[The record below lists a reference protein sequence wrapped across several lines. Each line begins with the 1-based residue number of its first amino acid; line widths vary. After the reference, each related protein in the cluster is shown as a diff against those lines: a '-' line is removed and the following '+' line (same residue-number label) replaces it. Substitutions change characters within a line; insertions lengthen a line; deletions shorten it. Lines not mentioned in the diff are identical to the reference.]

1 MIYSLSGIARKIDLS
16 HVSIDVGGVGYLVTV
31 PLSVW
36 EKIED
41 DQKTSLIIYSYIRED
56 RFDLF
61 GFLEA
66 SDRELFMEFLNLSG
80 IGPKTALELCAI
92 PRQYLLDAARMD
104 DASSLQKIKGIGKK
118 TAEKLLVDLKQL
130 LEKHPEWTVVQKR
143 DSTTFALAPFDNDA
157 IAALLSLGYDRIT
170 IVEALKNIPSSI
182 EKTEDRIKEVLR
194 IL

>member
-1 MIYSLSGIARKIDLS
+1 MIYSLSGTAQKIDLS
-16 HVSIDVGGVGYLVTV
+16 HVVITVGGIGYLVTV

-36 EKIED
+36 EKIEEG
-41 DQKTSLIIYSYIRED
+41 TNVYLTIYSYIRED

-61 GFLEA
+61 GFLDA
-66 SDRELFMEFLNLSG
+66 TDRELFVEFLNLSG

-92 PRQYLLDAARMD
+92 PRDYLLNAAQMD

-130 LEKHPEWTVVQKR
+130 LEKHPEWTVVQNR
-143 DSTTFALAPFDNDA
+143 DSVKIALAPFDNDA
-157 IAALLSLGYDRIT
+157 IAALLSLGYDRAT
-170 IVEALKNIPSSI
+170 VVEALKKIPSSI